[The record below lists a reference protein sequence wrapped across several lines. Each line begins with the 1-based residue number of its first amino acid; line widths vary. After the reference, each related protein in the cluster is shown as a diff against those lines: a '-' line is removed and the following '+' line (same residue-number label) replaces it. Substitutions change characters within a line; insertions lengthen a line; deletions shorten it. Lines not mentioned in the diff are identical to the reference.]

1 MVPQFL
7 ADAVVLVHVGFV
19 LFVLFGGLLGFW
31 WPRVVWLHLPAA
43 AWGVAVEYG
52 GWICPLTPLEHWLR
66 SDDAAEG
73 SAGFIGEYLLP
84 LLYPTGLTRE
94 VQMALGTV
102 VVIVNLAV
110 YGSLLRQRS
119 KGIRARR
126 SHRLHHLVQHAP
138 RSKQEDNPKS
148 G

>member
-1 MVPQFL
+1 MMSQLL
-7 ADAVVLVHVGFV
+7 ADAVVLAHVGFV
-19 LFVLFGGLLGFW
+19 LFVLFGGLLVFW
-31 WPRVVWLHLPAA
+31 WPRLVWLHLPAV

-66 SDDAAEG
+66 SDDAADG
-73 SAGFIGEYLLP
+73 SAGFIGDYLLP

-110 YGSLLRQRS
+110 YGSLLRRRS
-119 KGIRARR
+119 KGIHARR
-126 SHRLHHLVQHAP
+126 SHSLHHLVQHAP
-138 RSKQEDNPKS
+138 RRTQEEHRKS
-148 G
+148 E